1 MRRAAADRTGA
12 PGSRGRLYVG
22 TSGFAYPGWSPRFYP
37 AGLRGDALLPWYARH
52 FPACELNNTFYQQP
66 SESKIATWLAA
77 TPDDF
82 RFAVKAQR
90 GGSFR
95 ALKVDP
101 AASVPWLTAPLARFG
116 DRLGTVLF
124 RVPEGVPVDV
134 ARLEALLA
142 EWPRGLPLTLE
153 FQDASW
159 HVDEVIVALTRAG
172 AALCATELPE
182 DDGPPSLR
190 LTGPF
195 LYLRLRRHDYTPAEI
210 EAWGARLSPF
220 LDAGTDAFVFFRHDD
235 TGRATE
241 FAAALATAVAR
252 AWR

>member
-1 MRRAAADRTGA
+1 MGPPAADGTGA
-12 PGSRGRLYVG
+12 GAPRSPGRLYVG
-22 TSGFAYPGWSPRFYP
+22 TSGFAYPGWAPRFYP
-37 AGLRGDALLPWYARH
+37 AGLKGDALLPWYARH

-66 SESKIATWLAA
+66 SESKVASWLAA

-101 AASVPWLTAPLARFG
+101 VASVPWLTAPLARFG

-124 RVPEGVPVDV
+124 RVPDGMPLDI
-134 ARLEALLA
+134 ARLDALLA
-142 EWPRGLPLTLE
+142 EWPPTLPLTLE
-153 FQDASW
+153 FQDKSW
-159 HVDEVIVALTRAG
+159 HVDEVFAALTRAG

-182 DDGPPSLR
+182 DDGPPALR
-190 LTGPF
+190 HTGRF
-195 LYLRLRRHDYTPAEI
+195 LYLRLRRHEYPPAEI
-210 EAWGARLSPF
+210 EAWAARLSPF
-220 LDAGTDAFVFFRHDD
+220 LEAGTDAFVFFRHDE

-241 FAAALATAVAR
+241 FAAALMKAAA
-252 AWR
+252 AA